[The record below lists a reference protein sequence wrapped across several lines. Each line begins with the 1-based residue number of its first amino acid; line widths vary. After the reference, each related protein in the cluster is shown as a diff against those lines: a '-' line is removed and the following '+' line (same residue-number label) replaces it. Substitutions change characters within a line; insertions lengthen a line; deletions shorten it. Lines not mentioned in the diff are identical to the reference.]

1 MLKDKLIPNIPFLP
15 GSYSSKKLERERK
28 GMKSPFRP
36 EQAEGFALLQT
47 LGFKIE
53 KADLKKLKTGKVFEL
68 KRKIDGFKEQINLV
82 RKEFRNGVIN
92 RETAKKEIDIIAD
105 KIRKIAA
112 IYGVAFKLADRAKEE
127 PALFDRKKK

>member
-1 MLKDKLIPNIPFLP
+1 ME
-15 GSYSSKKLERERK
+15 SV
-28 GMKSPFRP
+28 FRP
-36 EQAEGFALLQT
+36 DQSEFIALVQT

-82 RKEFRNGVIN
+82 RKQYREGVVN
-92 RETAKKEIDIIAD
+92 RETARKEIDIIAD

-112 IYGVAFKLADRAKEE
+112 KYGVAFEKADYAKEE
-127 PALFDRKKK
+127 PGLFDRKKK

>member
-1 MLKDKLIPNIPFLP
+1 MLTVKLTIFLP
-15 GSYSSKKLERERK
+15 GSYSSKKLERTRK
-28 GMKSPFRP
+28 GLESPFRA
-36 EQAEGFALLQT
+36 EQAEFFALAQT

-82 RKEFRNGVIN
+82 RKEFREGVIN

-127 PALFDRKKK
+127 PGLFDRKKK

>member
-1 MLKDKLIPNIPFLP
+1 M
-15 GSYSSKKLERERK
+15 E
-28 GMKSPFRP
+28 SPFRA

-92 RETAKKEIDIIAD
+92 RETARKEIDVIAD

-112 IYGVAFKLADRAKEE
+112 IYGIAFKIADRAKEE
-127 PALFDRKKK
+127 PGLFENLFEKKK